1 VDISTAPSVICDI
14 KTSQIIN
21 AGTDDNIYVS
31 FIGSFA
37 SSGPH
42 RIGPYERGELDDNKE
57 IILDKQIGELKS
69 FFFQK
74 IDGFDG
80 WMLSTLSCTLQGV
93 LYETTIGLD
102 DERWLDVYSIDIASA
117 NEGNG
122 YEPDQAQEKFAS
134 PTMEILVTGATKQY
148 SDTGV
153 LQS

>member
-1 VDISTAPSVICDI
+1 MDISTASSVICDI

-42 RIGPYERGELDDNKE
+42 RIGPYERGALDDNKE